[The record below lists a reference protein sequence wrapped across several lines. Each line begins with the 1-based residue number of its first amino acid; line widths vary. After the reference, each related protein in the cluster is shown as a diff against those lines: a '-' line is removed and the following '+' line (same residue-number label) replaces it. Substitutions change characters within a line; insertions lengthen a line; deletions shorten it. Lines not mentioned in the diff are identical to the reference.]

1 MYFRGN
7 SYASEN
13 EGWRQRGKNF
23 QAEGSL
29 RETLRNCREERE
41 IYLQPELKVKLTC
54 PVEAEGVMQSLLRDL
69 KAGELLEWNE
79 AWKTSISNQGEFPK
93 LPFVSILF

>member
-13 EGWRQRGKNF
+13 EGRRQRGKNF

-41 IYLQPELKVKLTC
+41 IYLQPELKEKLTC
-54 PVEAEGVMQSLLRDL
+54 PAEAEGVMQSLLQDL

-79 AWKTSISNQGEFPK
+79 A
-93 LPFVSILF
+93 